1 MSLVSIIIP
10 TYNTEKYIEK
20 CIQSVLEQTYTDY
33 EIIIVDDCS
42 TDNSMDVVARFK
54 DPRIKVIKNEI
65 NRGPSYSRN
74 RGIQLSKG
82 DFIAIL
88 DSDDWWTPNRLEV
101 MMDFM
106 ESHHADVLFDNVLYI
121 REGEEKPYTT
131 YYQFKGIT
139 VDKARQVTPEYF
151 VNNDLGILKAII
163 RKEIIMDHS
172 IQYEESIT
180 YGEDFIFYLEIITKT
195 TKVWLLKEGYYYYLS
210 REGSLVKNF
219 FALTE
224 ECLRA
229 TEEILEHPKY
239 ELTPGLMNAL
249 EKRKSDFEFI
259 IKFHETDI
267 YIQKKEFKKAI
278 NNFMGDPKLIKEFTL
293 TKLRLLKY
301 SLLGNREKTG
311 S

>member
-82 DFIAIL
+82 DFIALL

-101 MMDFM
+101 MMDFI

-139 VDKARQVTPEYF
+139 VDKAQQVTPEYF

-180 YGEDFIFYLEIITKT
+180 YGEDFIFYLEIITRT

-210 REGSLVKNF
+210 REGSLVKKF
-219 FALTE
+219 FALSE
-224 ECLRA
+224 ECLKA

-239 ELTPGLMNAL
+239 ELTPGVMKAL

-259 IKFHETDI
+259 VKFHETDK

-301 SLLGNREKTG
+301 SLLGNRKKTG

>member
-82 DFIAIL
+82 DFIALL

-101 MMDFM
+101 MMDFI

-139 VDKARQVTPEYF
+139 VDKAQQVTPEYF

-180 YGEDFIFYLEIITKT
+180 YGEDFIFYLEIITRT

-219 FALTE
+219 FALSE
-224 ECLRA
+224 ECLKA

-239 ELTPGLMNAL
+239 ELTPGVMKAL

-259 IKFHETDI
+259 VKFHETDK
-267 YIQKKEFKKAI
+267 YIQK
-278 NNFMGDPKLIKEFTL
+278 
-293 TKLRLLKY
+293 
-301 SLLGNREKTG
+301 
-311 S
+311 

>member
-101 MMDFM
+101 MMDFI

-139 VDKARQVTPEYF
+139 VDKAQQVTPEYF

-224 ECLRA
+224 ECLKA

-239 ELTPGLMNAL
+239 ELTPGLMKAL

-259 IKFHETDI
+259 VKFHETDK